1 MVRWKTL
8 GPKKIGE
15 CPPFRKNRDRMAYP
29 GFMLASQM
37 WATLYNLVG
46 VVKRHVECLRS
57 ASCCAGAELEFFL
70 LIGKLLMLL
79 LLTRLQLA
87 FRIWR
92 WKLVPPT
99 IYSVSGTMIRCSD
112 SRLFGRQ
119 GAQSAQRWTVFHQGG
134 PRAALHA
141 NQLRVIR
148 RAAQHPVHPHGQLAS
163 HGNLRHRGPTAK
175 LQTLIHA
182 FQCGIEARRR
192 VTRFHQQRTHHRI
205 ALLADRSQPLLSA
218 RTVFLRIQPQ
228 ITHHL
233 LTAVET
239 LHWPDDQHES
249 QRRHWSHSRMRHQ
262 SHRQRLILCR
272 LLYRQIEL
280 CRRRRQLIEHP
291 QQFLSPIAG
300 PWTQC

>member
-1 MVRWKTL
+1 MSQVLRNSPRYCHLLCRGPPGQRLDLQVDVVCSGRRSKTP
-8 GPKKIGE
+8 PKRSLDRA
-15 CPPFRKNRDRMAYP
+15 PSRARKSF
-29 GFMLASQM
+29 G

-87 FRIWR
+87 FRILR

-141 NQLRVIR
+141 NQ
-148 RAAQHPVHPHGQLAS
+148 
-163 HGNLRHRGPTAK
+163 
-175 LQTLIHA
+175 
-182 FQCGIEARRR
+182 
-192 VTRFHQQRTHHRI
+192 
-205 ALLADRSQPLLSA
+205 
-218 RTVFLRIQPQ
+218 
-228 ITHHL
+228 
-233 LTAVET
+233 
-239 LHWPDDQHES
+239 
-249 QRRHWSHSRMRHQ
+249 
-262 SHRQRLILCR
+262 
-272 LLYRQIEL
+272 
-280 CRRRRQLIEHP
+280 
-291 QQFLSPIAG
+291 
-300 PWTQC
+300 